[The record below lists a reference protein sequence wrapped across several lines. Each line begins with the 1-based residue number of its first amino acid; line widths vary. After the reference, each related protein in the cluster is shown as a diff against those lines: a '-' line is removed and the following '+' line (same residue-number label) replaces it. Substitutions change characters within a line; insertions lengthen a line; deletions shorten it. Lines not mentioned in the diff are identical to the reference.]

1 MEFSVYYIDDTKLD
15 HYYTQVSRLSDKKT
29 YPLPDNQ
36 PLQELLQGLI
46 NFTRAPHKVSD
57 ACLELKTPDYHRYL
71 DMEYTLK
78 EHTQDF
84 GVSITKKDSLVIKT
98 KLSLLVAALK
108 DKMDQCSYG
117 GDTRTLRTI
126 LKHIPGIIDE
136 DSDFAPE
143 LLKQNGLAFL
153 RSLPE
158 RDNYSNFDR
167 KKVTTIVLNVL
178 FKIVSYVDGL
188 MSVFRDRNT
197 VSWLYSQVKGCSD
210 GRNPEGRNITI
221 AILYIFVDSD
231 LDTDAGPSIGPHD
244 LAVLSI
250 KCAQEVHQR
259 DKTPPFSVF
268 LDLLSD
274 KIQSDPETVLAVIRL
289 INKML
294 ETLKEADEMD
304 LFDDLVLALLDQ
316 GLSKIIEVG
325 CHGDER

>member
-1 MEFSVYYIDDTKLD
+1 M
-15 HYYTQVSRLSDKKT
+15 
-29 YPLPDNQ
+29 
-36 PLQELLQGLI
+36 
-46 NFTRAPHKVSD
+46 
-57 ACLELKTPDYHRYL
+57 
-71 DMEYTLK
+71 
-78 EHTQDF
+78 
-84 GVSITKKDSLVIKT
+84 
-98 KLSLLVAALK
+98 
-108 DKMDQCSYG
+108 
-117 GDTRTLRTI
+117 
-126 LKHIPGIIDE
+126 
-136 DSDFAPE
+136 
-143 LLKQNGLAFL
+143 
-153 RSLPE
+153 
-158 RDNYSNFDR
+158 
-167 KKVTTIVLNVL
+167 LNVL